1 MAHAGLLGW
10 GREAERRGRGI
21 GGRGGGGW
29 GEVVVCVCGGG
40 GGGAK
45 KEDLEV
51 ARADCGYRL
60 ILDQNARQD
69 GF

>member
-40 GGGAK
+40 GGGLK
-45 KEDLEV
+45 RRIWRSQERIVGIDL
-51 ARADCGYRL
+51 
-60 ILDQNARQD
+60 
-69 GF
+69 F